1 MIIRRALRTTRA
13 QCWRE
18 AKRGERKTLLDT
30 GDVFWRHMA
39 ITDWF
44 ICAVFIG
51 GASWAAFK
59 YRSHKEDTALLMQS
73 SNPYSASSEG
83 RNLGDL
89 SAMQL
94 YRLEQDAKYILK
106 RVDETTPTEPIEA
119 ERRD

>member
-1 MIIRRALRTTRA
+1 
-13 QCWRE
+13 
-18 AKRGERKTLLDT
+18 
-30 GDVFWRHMA
+30 
-39 ITDWF
+39 
-44 ICAVFIG
+44 
-51 GASWAAFK
+51 
-59 YRSHKEDTALLMQS
+59 MQS
-73 SNPYSASSEG
+73 SNPYGECSEG